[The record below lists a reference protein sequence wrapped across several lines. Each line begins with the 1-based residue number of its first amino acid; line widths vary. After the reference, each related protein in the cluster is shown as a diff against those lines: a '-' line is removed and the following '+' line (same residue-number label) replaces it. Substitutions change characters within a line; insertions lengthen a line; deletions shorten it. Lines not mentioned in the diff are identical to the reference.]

1 MELNAFD
8 GWMEPQ
14 DMLEYGKHC
23 CKRVGHMGT
32 TMVECIAWEKGWDK
46 AYACDV

>member
-1 MELNAFD
+1 MHSTD
-8 GWMEPQ
+8 GWNPKTSWRMEIFVAS
-14 DMLEYGKHC
+14 GI
-23 CKRVGHMGT
+23 GHMGT